1 MTYIVS
7 SGALNSAHSL
17 TCSLVTFSGTWWP
30 QLSQSHVLQLCIV
43 LLETAQC
50 TLYSV
55 CYFSCETCLLCS
67 HQFAFVSYL
76 SQLLMYVIS
85 FVSASCCTLT
95 DVTDAWI
102 LLPTVSFFCCFFST
116 LFLLWWLF
124 TSPRLRKSGGCGRE
138 ASLRHVLRSYGLR
151 WRRSIFGHRPGSF
164 TSRQTGDWCPT
175 PGLPCWPSYQRQWA
189 TSPAVCLYPL
199 VSVSVSIAAS
209 NCVTFVLLNMRSL
222 NNKLD
227 DVLEIMR
234 DRSVDVF
241 CITESWHDTDSAFI
255 GRLRSA
261 SYNFVDRPRPRGD
274 DGQSWWHCFVFNSS
288 QLEATYSRPADNVR
302 AAVCSCCRQ
311 TVHCHCRRCLP
322 SRICNRATAVLQWTQ
337 CCFRAARH
345 LSGTYLH
352 SGWFHHS
359 PRLSSRFT
367 LGSVLSLDRLLSVL
381 WFNAASHRCHAPVRW
396 NIGRGDFEGG
406 RWPSWLSMLAYPIIG
421 SSGRLRQRAV
431 KRPSLLSADCC
442 RSWRQL
448 DIDQSSCRVLA
459 VVIYTLPTRHLAN
472 RRWWH
477 GCCVWRRAQ
486 WCTWL
491 ADSFWQL
498 FNRSLVACHF
508 PGRFK
513 DAFVTPIIK

>member
-1 MTYIVS
+1 MIYIVS

-274 DGQSWWHCFVFNSS
+274 DDMSVNHGGIVLFSTAVSLKPLTVDQPTTYEQQCVHAVARQFTAIVVAVYRPGSATVQQLFFNELSAVFEQLATCQAPIYIAGDFIIRLDCPHDSHSAQFCLLTDCYQCYGLTLHHTDATHQFGGTLDAVILREVAGRLGCQCWLIRSS
-288 QLEATYSRPADNVR
+288 AQVVGWDNVPWN
-302 AAVCSCCRQ
+302 A
-311 TVHCHCRRCLP
+311 RRCWVL
-322 SRICNRATAVLQWTQ
+322 TAV
-337 CCFRAARH
+337 ARGV
-345 LSGTYLH
+345 S
-352 SGWFHHS
+352 
-359 PRLSSRFT
+359 
-367 LGSVLSLDRLLSVL
+367 
-381 WFNAASHRCHAPVRW
+381 
-396 NIGRGDFEGG
+396 
-406 RWPSWLSMLAYPIIG
+406 
-421 SSGRLRQRAV
+421 
-431 KRPSLLSADCC
+431 
-442 RSWRQL
+442 
-448 DIDQSSCRVLA
+448 
-459 VVIYTLPTRHLAN
+459 
-472 RRWWH
+472 
-477 GCCVWRRAQ
+477 
-486 WCTWL
+486 
-491 ADSFWQL
+491 
-498 FNRSLVACHF
+498 
-508 PGRFK
+508 
-513 DAFVTPIIK
+513 